1 MYPFVRALDYVQL
14 AGANQGHAID
24 QRPFCFF
31 QSIRHRRRGTDPN
44 GTALVEA
51 GLKSGQL
58 VTVLDDFAPPP
69 VDGFFLFYPSRR
81 QIRPRLRGLHRSSL
95 AVTQHR
101 DGITMSTAPIPS

>member
-31 QSIRHRRRGTDPN
+31 QSIRQSSTGLIQ
-44 GTALVEA
+44 TALPYVEA

-69 VDGFFLFYPSRR
+69 VDGFFLFYEP
-81 QIRPRLRGLHRSSL
+81 
-95 AVTQHR
+95 AA
-101 DGITMSTAPIPS
+101 D